1 MVDRVANLAL
11 DTSRLDRVPP
21 HNIEAEESLLGAMM
35 ISKDAVLTASEIVD
49 MDDFYRDSN
58 REVYRAITNLYSQG
72 EPVDPVTVAEELK
85 KMGSLEKVGGK
96 VFIHSLVSNVPIAAN
111 ARYYATIVNN
121 NALLRRLINAA
132 TRIATMGYEVPSDIE
147 STIDKAEQLIFDV
160 SKQRHKSKPSSLK
173 ELLAETFEQIEKL
186 YDSKSYMTGL
196 PTGYIEFDK
205 KTAGLQPSD
214 LIVVAA
220 RPAMGKTSFAL
231 GIAQH
236 VALVEKKALAIFS
249 LEMSKQQLTQRLMCS
264 EARIDASR
272 LRSGTLRDED
282 WPKLSRAV
290 GRLAEAQIF
299 IDDTAS
305 ITLLELRA
313 KIRRLM
319 ARQELS
325 LIIVDYLQL
334 MQAGVNYENRQQEIS
349 DISRSLKILGRE
361 LNIPVIAVSQLSRAV
376 EQRTNKRPMLADLR
390 ESGAI
395 EQDADLVVFIYR
407 DEVYNEDTEDRGIAE
422 VIIGKHR
429 NGPTGMVKM
438 AFLEQYTKFTNL
450 AQIE

>member
-1 MVDRVANLAL
+1 MVDRVANLTL

-49 MDDFYRDSN
+49 MDDFYRDFN

-85 KMGSLEKVGGK
+85 KMGFLEKVGGK

-111 ARYYATIVNN
+111 AKYYATIVNN

-160 SKQRHKSKPSSLK
+160 SKQRHKSKLSSLK

-186 YDSKSYMTGL
+186 YDSKSYLTGL

-220 RPAMGKTSFAL
+220 RPAIGKTSFTL

-236 VALVEKKALAIFS
+236 VALVEKKAVAIFS

-334 MQAGVNYENRQQEIS
+334 MQAGLNYENRQQEIS

-376 EQRTNKRPMLADLR
+376 EQRSNKRPMLADLR